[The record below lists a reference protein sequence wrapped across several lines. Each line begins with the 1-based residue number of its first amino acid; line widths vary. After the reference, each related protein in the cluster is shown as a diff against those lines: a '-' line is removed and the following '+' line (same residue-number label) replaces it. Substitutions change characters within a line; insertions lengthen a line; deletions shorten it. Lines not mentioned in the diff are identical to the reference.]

1 MDEVGWCAREVL
13 NNPLKPRWRFWYG
26 SGNTHHAFTV
36 APWAQSMEADM
47 NTSFRKTL
55 GWILF
60 SLSCLGFFLVLLVP
74 FLNCTSAEKLAIAG
88 GLYLVCQITW
98 WLCVPLLGKEFMD
111 LGRRLWGKSREKLKA
126 LIDRINS

>member
-1 MDEVGWCAREVL
+1 
-13 NNPLKPRWRFWYG
+13 
-26 SGNTHHAFTV
+26 
-36 APWAQSMEADM
+36 M

-60 SLSCLGFFLVLLVP
+60 SLSCLSFFLVLLVP
-74 FLNCTSAEKLAIAG
+74 LLNRTGAEKLAIAG

-111 LGRRLWGKSREKLKA
+111 LGRRLWGISREKLKA
-126 LIDRINS
+126 LIDKIHS